1 MNKKNESVKIN
12 VLFTQLSAIKE
23 EARCKQKKK
32 FNQHNRS
39 LNKKIYLAG
48 ECKLTALLSIYYCS
62 IMVYKL
68 GTHMGVITWSNRK
81 GTPL

>member
-39 LNKKIYLAG
+39 LNKKYIWLVNVSLQLYY
-48 ECKLTALLSIYYCS
+48 LSI
-62 IMVYKL
+62 IVL
-68 GTHMGVITWSNRK
+68 
-81 GTPL
+81 